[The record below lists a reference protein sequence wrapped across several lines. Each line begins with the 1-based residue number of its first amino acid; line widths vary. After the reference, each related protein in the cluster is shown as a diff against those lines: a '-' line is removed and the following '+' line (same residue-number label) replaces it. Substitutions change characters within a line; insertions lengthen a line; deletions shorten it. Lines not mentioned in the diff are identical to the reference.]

1 MLSAYPHAS
10 ASESAGGALVALDGA
25 ATWIDLLDPT
35 EAEVASVQDATHI
48 RVPRREDISEIES
61 TSRLYIEH
69 GALYLSTPLITRSEE
84 AGGGLTPT
92 GFVLSPSTLVTI
104 RYERVG
110 AFDTVRRLLESR
122 EALCSSDVFTH
133 ILEAV
138 VDRAADLLERI
149 GAELDELS
157 RETFMDAKNTKAS
170 REDPLRQ
177 RLRKLGLLGDRL
189 SQVRDALL
197 GVGRIAPFVAE
208 TAKAWTPGDVQA
220 RLGAVRQDIG
230 SLNDYEGHLST
241 KVQFLLDAVLGFISI
256 EQNDVVKV
264 LTIASTVGVPPVLV
278 VGVYGMNFKVMPE
291 LEWRH
296 GYPFALALV
305 AVSALAPLLWF
316 RFKRWL

>member
-10 ASESAGGALVALDGA
+10 ASEPGEGALVAQDSA
-25 ATWIDLLDPT
+25 PIWIDLFDPT
-35 EAEVASVQDATHI
+35 EAEVASVQDSTHI

-61 TSRLYIEH
+61 TSRLYIER
-69 GALYLSTPLITRSEE
+69 GTLYLSTPLITRSEE
-84 AGGGLTPT
+84 AGGGLTAT

-110 AFDTVRRLLESR
+110 AFDTVRQLLDSR
-122 EALCSSDVFTH
+122 ETLCSADVFTH

-149 GAELDELS
+149 GAELDVLS
-157 RETFMDAKNTKAS
+157 RETFMDAKITRAS

-177 RLRKLGLLGDRL
+177 RLRKLGVIGDRL

-197 GVGRIAPFVAE
+197 GVGRIAPFVSE
-208 TAKAWTPGDVQA
+208 TAKAWTPPDVQA

-278 VGVYGMNFKVMPE
+278 VGVYGMNFKFMPE

-296 GYPFALALV
+296 GYPYAIALMLLS
-305 AVSALAPLLWF
+305 AVVPLLWF